1 MALHILI
8 SKATRRSYKEKP
20 QIPEN
25 AAYDLASGFWTIEG
39 KPLVSSNNFHGVARV
54 SKKCDQETGED
65 QKGE

>member
-1 MALHILI
+1 MNSHILV
-8 SKATRRSYKEKP
+8 SMATRRPYKEKP

-25 AAYDLASGFWTIEG
+25 AAYDLASGFWTIGGE
-39 KPLVSSNNFHGVARV
+39 PLVSSNNFHEITRV